1 MKKGLA
7 TLWMIVITVIVMA
20 GLGAGGWYYMQD
32 GFEKQKKES
41 DDRIASLEK
50 EIKILQKEAAEK
62 DEAYSAST
70 DSGSSSSNSSDT
82 GADNTL
88 TTYTST
94 TYGYS
99 FRYPKTYSLVDWL
112 WNGLTNARVPQNGK
126 VVWVSKTALSE
137 KAIPMDADPVS
148 QYLSFT
154 VSDQLCK
161 ASDLAWEAIK
171 LEEIKF
177 LGYDAW
183 KTTVTDNTNYFGGNY
198 ESAIV
203 VNKGSKCYRIL
214 WVNTDASGNHDSDI
228 DPIVESFRFL

>member
-7 TLWMIVITVIVMA
+7 TVWVIVITVIVMA
-20 GLGAGGWYYMQD
+20 GLGTGGWYFMD
-32 GFEKQKKES
+32 DRFARQKKDS
-41 DDRIASLEK
+41 DEKIASLEK
-50 EIKILQKEAAEK
+50 ELKILEEEAAEIDIK
-62 DEAYSAST
+62 SSTST
-70 DSGSSSSNSSDT
+70 DSGASSSISSDT
-82 GADNTL
+82 EANNIL
-88 TTYTST
+88 NTYTST
-94 TYGYS
+94 AYGYS

-112 WNGLTNARVPQNGK
+112 WNGLTNSREPQNGK

-137 KAIPMDADPVS
+137 KAILMDADPVS

-161 ASDLAWEAIK
+161 AGDLAWEDIK

-183 KTTVTDNTNYFGGNY
+183 KTTVTDNTNHFGGNY
-198 ESAIV
+198 ESSIN

-214 WVNTDASGNHDSDI
+214 WVNNDASGTHDLDI
-228 DPIVESFRFL
+228 DPIVDSFRFL